1 MADSVP
7 AIAGG
12 VLFRSGFTLAGLCAG
27 EGVGAGTVGY
37 VVDLRTGPER
47 DDVPLPETLGPAMW
61 APVDVGD
68 VAGFLGA
75 HPEEGQYLALYRAMA
90 HRGRECV
97 AAAVAT
103 VLDGVGRGS
112 VCVGCS
118 LGKDRTGVV
127 VSVLLAAVGVPREQV
142 VDQYRAGTELALG
155 CPTALEGYAERT
167 GVALA
172 EVRRRCRIGTAPI
185 ATLLTVLDD
194 DYGGAERYLLGAG
207 VEPAPLAEGR
217 RRLLRSPA

>member
-7 AIAGG
+7 VIAGG
-12 VLFRSGFTLAGLCAG
+12 VLFRCGFTLAGLCAD
-27 EGVGAGTVGY
+27 EGVGAGTVGR
-37 VVDLRTGPER
+37 VVDLRTGSER
-47 DDVPLPETLGPAMW
+47 NEVPLPETLGPAVW

-90 HRGRECV
+90 PRGRDSV

-103 VLDGVGRGS
+103 VLDGLDTGS

-127 VSVLLAAVGVPREQV
+127 VSVLLAALGVPREKV

-155 CPTALEGYAERT
+155 CPTALAEYAERA
-167 GVALA
+167 GLPPA

-185 ATLLTVLDD
+185 VTLLTVLDD
-194 DYGGAERYLLGAG
+194 DYDGAEKYLLGAG
-207 VEPAPLAEGR
+207 VDPGQLADGR
-217 RRLLRSPA
+217 CRLLRSPG